1 MVYSTLHT
9 NTAVGAVTR
18 LMDLGVDRFLVASV
32 LRLVAAQR
40 LVRTLCKDCRQPGT
54 ISRVEALALQ
64 APHLEGEGCYHET
77 GCLSCAGKGYR
88 GRTGLFE
95 LLPIRAEQSAV
106 ISGALQGGSIEQ
118 ALIELRDEMGNL
130 SMRESGLKAISEGIS
145 TVSEVIKTTSEFV

>member
-1 MVYSTLHT
+1 
-9 NTAVGAVTR
+9 
-18 LMDLGVDRFLVASV
+18 
-32 LRLVAAQR
+32 
-40 LVRTLCKDCRQPGT
+40 
-54 ISRVEALALQ
+54 
-64 APHLEGEGCYHET
+64 
-77 GCLSCAGKGYR
+77 LSCAGKGYR